1 MTEYTDLYKIQ
12 QLEEITLNTA
22 PAVHQHFFDGWV
34 LRASSTDTRRSNS
47 TTALHR
53 GLRDLDKKIAYVEGW
68 YRDHKQPAIFRLSPL
83 APAELEAKLE
93 ARGYTREA
101 DTEVMTMD
109 MRLPVPAAE
118 PTQGMRVVES
128 SVADGLRTLHRMKG
142 STTELVAQESLR
154 QKLWHG
160 TEVFL
165 NLRNINGI
173 ISCGMAR
180 LEEENVCIFNMRTAD
195 AHRGKGHASLLVS
208 HLLAW
213 GQAHAATTAF
223 LQVEKTNEAANAV
236 YRRYGFVPRYTYWHR
251 VQSGNRS

>member
-1 MTEYTDLYKIQ
+1 MTEHTDLYTIQ
-12 QLEEITLNTA
+12 QFEEITLNTA
-22 PAVHQHFFDGWV
+22 PAVHQHLFDGWV
-34 LRASSTDTRRSNS
+34 LRASGTDTRRSNS

-53 GLRDLDKKIAYVEGW
+53 GLRELDEKITYVERW
-68 YRDHKQPAIFRLSPL
+68 YVDHKQPAIFRLSPI
-83 APAELEAKLE
+83 APVDLEAKLA
-93 ARGYTREA
+93 ARGYSREA
-101 DTEVMTMD
+101 DTDVMTMD
-109 MRLPVPAAE
+109 MHLPVPPME

-180 LEEENVCIFNMRTAD
+180 LEDGCVCIFNMRTAD
-195 AHRGKGHASLLVS
+195 AHHGKGYATLLVS

-213 GQAHAATTAF
+213 GQAHGASSAF
-223 LQVEKTNEAANAV
+223 LQFEKSNEAANAV
-236 YRRYGFVPRYTYWHR
+236 YRRYGFVPRYSYWHR
-251 VQSGNRS
+251 VQRVNRA